1 MNTPGIDVR
10 PLHDMTETRNFNEVF
25 FTDVRVPAAQIV
37 GKRGEGWQVAN
48 TILGHER
55 ELLGDPNIALTRL
68 NNLVQLMQT
77 ETISGQRIIDMPVF
91 RDRLMRIQGKLMAM
105 RFNDLRLLSAKVNQK
120 TAPLARMVVK
130 LQGTEL
136 RHELEKLAI
145 DAMGEFGLA
154 YGDNEYVRGDGLWQ
168 WNYMYYL
175 GLIIGG
181 GTSQIQKNIISERG
195 LNMPKEPKAG
205 AA

>member
-1 MNTPGIDVR
+1 
-10 PLHDMTETRNFNEVF
+10 
-25 FTDVRVPAAQIV
+25 
-37 GKRGEGWQVAN
+37 
-48 TILGHER
+48 
-55 ELLGDPNIALTRL
+55 
-68 NNLVQLMQT
+68 
-77 ETISGQRIIDMPVF
+77 MPVF